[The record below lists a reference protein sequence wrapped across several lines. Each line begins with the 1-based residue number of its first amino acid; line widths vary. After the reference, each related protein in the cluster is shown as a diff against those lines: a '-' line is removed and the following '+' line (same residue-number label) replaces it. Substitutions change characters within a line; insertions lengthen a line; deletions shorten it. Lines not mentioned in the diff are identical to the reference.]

1 MRLCHFIP
9 EHGEQQILVNALP
22 VKEIVTNTI
31 LYIGNLKPSINCSH
45 SLVMTGSSP
54 LKSRH

>member
-22 VKEIVTNTI
+22 GKEMVTNTI
-31 LYIGNLKPSINCSH
+31 LHIGNLKPSIN
-45 SLVMTGSSP
+45 
-54 LKSRH
+54 